1 MRFHKIA
8 KRTNLSPKPKE
19 SVSTAL
25 FWSYSSSIIC
35 SISGTG
41 LIFSVSWVI
50 CRAPFRAFFHLVTY
64 LGHSQDKTSVN
75 QIPYCNS
82 KGWVCTKKQRWGL
95 RQTAFGVVK
104 IQSVLTSDKPSHLDT
119 NNKNQHKSALTPK
132 EKQSSFAIAPAAS
145 KSHSASPLHLQKY
158 LHTYMMT
165 WTHRKEK
172 AAQSR

>member
-50 CRAPFRAFFHLVTY
+50 CTAPFKAFFHLVTC

-82 KGWVCTKKQRWGL
+82 KGWVCTNKQRWGV

-119 NNKNQHKSALTPK
+119 NNKNQHKSALPPK
-132 EKQSSFAIAPAAS
+132 EKVLFCYCTCCFQISQCLSTSPAKVFA
-145 KSHSASPLHLQKY
+145 HLHDDLNPQEREGS
-158 LHTYMMT
+158 T
-165 WTHRKEK
+165 E
-172 AAQSR
+172 